1 MSNMTDREIAS
12 AADEIIKVID
22 DGLAEWDEI
31 CFLLDED
38 FPNGSIPSELLRRL
52 DDLARVEQIDISFDA
67 ERGWLYQD
75 LVKNFS

>member
-1 MSNMTDREIAS
+1 MTDKDSPS
-12 AADEIIKVID
+12 AADEIIRVID

-38 FPNGSIPSELLRRL
+38 FPNGSIPRDLLRRL
-52 DDLARVEQIDISFDA
+52 DELARIQQIDITFDA

-75 LVKNFS
+75 LVKNFN